1 MMSGRDF
8 SITVD
13 INAPPEIVAGVM
25 FDVERWA
32 EWTPSVSRIER
43 LDSGPLA
50 VGCRARILQP
60 KVPPAVWQVTE
71 LEPGRGFSWKSGSAL
86 AWAVG
91 KHGVEASGAGSRAT
105 LSLHFGGPLGGI
117 LARLLRN
124 LNNRYLG
131 MEAAGLKRRSESL
144 AYAATPR

>member
-1 MMSGRDF
+1 MAGKDF

-13 INAPPEIVAGVM
+13 INSPPEIVCRVM
-25 FDVERWA
+25 FDIERWA
-32 EWTPSVSRIER
+32 EWTASISKIER

-50 VGCRARILQP
+50 LGSRARVLQP

-71 LEPGRGFSWKSGSAL
+71 LEPGHGFSWKSGSAL

-91 KHGVEASGAGSRAT
+91 KHWVEAAGQGSRAT
-105 LSLHFGGPLGGI
+105 LSLYFGGPLGGI
-117 LARLLRN
+117 IARLLSN

-131 MEAAGLKRRSESL
+131 MEAAGLKQRSESL
-144 AYAATPR
+144 AYSPLG

>member
-1 MMSGRDF
+1 MAGRDF

-13 INAPPEIVAGVM
+13 INAPQDIVWGVM
-25 FDVERWA
+25 FDIERWA
-32 EWTPSVSRIER
+32 EWTASVAKIEQ

-50 VGCRARILQP
+50 VGSRARILQP

-71 LEPGRGFSWKSGSAL
+71 LDPGRGFSWKSGSAL

-91 KHGVEASGAGSRAT
+91 KHWVEAAGPGSRAT

-117 LARLLRN
+117 IARLLSN
-124 LNNRYLG
+124 LNYRYLR
-131 MEAAGLKRRSESL
+131 MEAEGLKQRSESL
-144 AYAATPR
+144 SAAGRAD

>member
-1 MMSGRDF
+1 MAGRDF

-13 INAPPEIVAGVM
+13 INAPPEIVCGMM
-25 FDVERWA
+25 FDIERWA
-32 EWTPSVSRIER
+32 EWTESISKIER

-50 VGCRARILQP
+50 LGSRARVLQP
-60 KVPPAVWQVTE
+60 KVPPAVWKVTE

-91 KHGVEASGAGSRAT
+91 KHWVEAAGPGSRAT

-117 LARLLRN
+117 IARLLTN

-131 MEAAGLKRRSESL
+131 MEAAGLKQRSESL
-144 AYAATPR
+144 SAAGAAG